1 MIRTKII
8 GGGEIQQG
16 DCPGISIDLDLG
28 DVGAWR
34 ISEVRRIVKGRLVEA
49 GLDRIDRI
57 IVRHIGGQS
66 DLGER
71 YRPVGAC
78 DGKLSAL
85 ELDVGLRDLE
95 QVGGDL
101 LALAHHFVDR
111 LDESRA
117 ADRERARGVGAHAE
131 GDLVRVA
138 MYDIDHV
145 YGTPS

>member
-71 YRPVGAC
+71 HRPAVPATVNC
-78 DGKLSAL
+78 PLSNSMSASETSSRWAAIFL
-85 ELDVGLRDLE
+85 PFLTTLS
-95 QVGGDL
+95 
-101 LALAHHFVDR
+101 LALT
-111 LDESRA
+111 RA
-117 ADRERARGVGAHAE
+117 EPPTA
-131 GDLVRVA
+131 
-138 MYDIDHV
+138 
-145 YGTPS
+145 S